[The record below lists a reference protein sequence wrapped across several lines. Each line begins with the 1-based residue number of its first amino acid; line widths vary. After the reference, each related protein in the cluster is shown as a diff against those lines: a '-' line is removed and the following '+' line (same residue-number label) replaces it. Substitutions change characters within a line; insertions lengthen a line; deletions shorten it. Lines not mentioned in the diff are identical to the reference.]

1 VRPLDESPAAEP
13 AFGAYGFRLAG
24 LGRDLLL
31 AVDAAWPAIEL
42 RRVQGEASARRESL
56 SDESAHVLLRNGGE
70 VVLQRA
76 PAVATFVVPFAL
88 GDAELVHPYLAPA
101 AAVFGRWQGRES
113 FHGGGFLVDGAAFG
127 VLGGRRA
134 GKSSLLAYL
143 ALQGLAIVADDVLLT
158 DGSTVWAGP
167 RAIDL
172 REETARELGA
182 GDALGK
188 IGLRE
193 RWRLTVPAI
202 DPLVLLGGWVLPTW
216 GDELMVR
223 RLPAREL
230 LARLAEHR
238 AVLPP
243 GDPGLLLRLAG
254 FPGWELRRPR
264 SWALLAEAAELLRE
278 AVAGAGAGAQGATRR
293 SSR

>member
-1 VRPLDESPAAEP
+1 MSRADAPAAGDT

-24 LGRDLLL
+24 LGGDLLL
-31 AVDAAWPAIEL
+31 PAEPDWPTIEL
-42 RRVQGEASARRESL
+42 RRVQGEASGRRESL
-56 SDESAHVLLRNGGE
+56 SDDRAHVRFRNGGE
-70 VVLQRA
+70 VVLERV
-76 PAVATFVVPFAL
+76 PASATFVVPFVL

-101 AAVFGRWQGRES
+101 AAIFGRWHGRES
-113 FHGGGFLVDGAAFG
+113 FHGGGFVAGGAAFG
-127 VLGGRRA
+127 VLGRRRA

-143 ALQGLAIVADDVLLT
+143 ALQGLAIVSDDVLLT
-158 DGSTVWAGP
+158 DGATICAGP

-172 REETARELGA
+172 REETALELGA
-182 GDALGK
+182 GEALGK

-193 RWRLTVPAI
+193 RWRMTVPSVEALI
-202 DPLVLLGGWVLPTW
+202 PLGGWVLPTW
-216 GDELMVR
+216 GDELAVR

-238 AVLPP
+238 AVLPS
-243 GDPGLLLRLAG
+243 GDPGLVLRLAG

-264 SWALLAEAAELLRE
+264 SWSVLAEAAEHLRE
-278 AVAGAGAGAQGATRR
+278 TVAAAQGDTRR

>member
-1 VRPLDESPAAEP
+1 MARTDDPSVADS

-24 LGRDLLL
+24 LGADLLL
-31 AVDAAWPAIEL
+31 PAEPGWPTIEL
-42 RRVQGEASARRESL
+42 RRARGEASGRSESL
-56 SDESAHVLLRNGGE
+56 SDDRAHVRLRNGGE
-70 VVLQRA
+70 VVLERT

-101 AAVFGRWQGRES
+101 AAVFGRWHGRES
-113 FHGGGFLVDGAAFG
+113 FHGGGFVADGLAFG

-134 GKSSLLAYL
+134 GKSSLLAHL

-158 DGSTVWAGP
+158 DGAAVWAGP

-193 RWRLTVPAI
+193 RWRLAVPPI
-202 DPLVLLGGWVLPTW
+202 EPLLPLGGWVLPAW
-216 GDELMVR
+216 GDEIAVR

-230 LARLAEHR
+230 LTKLAEHR

-254 FPGWELRRPR
+254 FPGWELSRPR
-264 SWALLAEAAELLRE
+264 SWPLLGEAAGQVLE
-278 AVAGAGAGAQGATRR
+278 AVAGARSAQGATRR